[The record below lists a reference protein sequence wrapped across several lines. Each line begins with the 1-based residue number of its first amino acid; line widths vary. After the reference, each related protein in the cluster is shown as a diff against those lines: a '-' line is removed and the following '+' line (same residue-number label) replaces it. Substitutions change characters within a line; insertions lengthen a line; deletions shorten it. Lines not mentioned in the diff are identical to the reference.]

1 MMSDKNIIISI
12 KEPCNEDWNKMTTNK
27 SGKFCDLC
35 NENVID
41 FTDLSDKEIVRI
53 IKRNNGKLC
62 GRFNTEQLDRPLAI
76 NSIENKHSF
85 FAKVAATLLL
95 FTVTK
100 ETTGQSEKPIHESTF
115 SADKQLK
122 SNANVSDRHNPIELT
137 GSVIDASTNKPIANA
152 RIKIVNPVFPGSSI
166 VYKTDEDGNF
176 SIPIADSTEKRTISV
191 FIAAADYQETTIKIS
206 YEDYSTQNN
215 VLLSSVSNDVVM
227 VSHPRLTGK
236 VVINSTTTIDSTHLI
251 QTKKHFNFF
260 NLFRKKK
267 NWK

>member
-62 GRFNTEQLDRPLAI
+62 GRFNTEQLERPLAI
-76 NSIENKHSF
+76 NPKDNNYSF

-100 ETTGQSEKPIHESTF
+100 ETTGQSEKPIHDSTF
-115 SADKQLK
+115 SSDKQMK
-122 SNANVSDRHNPIELT
+122 SNAIAGNRQSLIELT
-137 GSVIDASTNKPIANA
+137 GTVIDASTNKPIANA
-152 RIKIVNPVFPGSSI
+152 KIQIVSPVFPGSST
-166 VYKTDEDGNF
+166 VYKTDEDGNY
-176 SIPIADSTEKRTISV
+176 SIPIADSTEKRTISL

-215 VLLSSVSNDVVM
+215 VLLSPASNDIVITSYNLKKFKSVVGA
-227 VSHPRLTGK
+227 VT
-236 VVINSTTTIDSTHLI
+236 VIDSSKLKP
-251 QTKKHFNFF
+251 KKNFNFF